1 VLLKQLDNADVAD
14 SMLLYSVRDKILG
27 NKEGSI
33 KRSVRF
39 KRVGQ
44 TRNHVSMRCTWT
56 LPDSPDLKVP
66 TLRTSVTAQSTPTLS
81 ILE

>member
-1 VLLKQLDNADVAD
+1 MLLKQLDNADVAD

-39 KRVGQ
+39 KRVG
-44 TRNHVSMRCTWT
+44 
-56 LPDSPDLKVP
+56 
-66 TLRTSVTAQSTPTLS
+66 
-81 ILE
+81 